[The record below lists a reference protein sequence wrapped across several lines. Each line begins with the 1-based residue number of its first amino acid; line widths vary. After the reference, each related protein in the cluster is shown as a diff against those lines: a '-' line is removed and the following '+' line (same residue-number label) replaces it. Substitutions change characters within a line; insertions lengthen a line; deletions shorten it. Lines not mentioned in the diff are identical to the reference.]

1 MASFM
6 LTAGAAFAGVAGSGS
21 LRRRREGDLVTEC
34 VRSRSEEGSR
44 SEEDLNGFALEDIVR
59 GRAAGDFGTRG
70 VAGEAAGREGLTAG
84 ADG

>member
-1 MASFM
+1 MASFR
-6 LTAGAAFAGVAGSGS
+6 LIAGAAFAGVAVSGS

-34 VRSRSEEGSR
+34 VRGRSE
-44 SEEDLNGFALEDIVR
+44 DWDGFALEDIVR

-70 VAGEAAGREGLTAG
+70 VEGETGGREGLRA